1 MKSQKLTIEPA
12 TQRKAIAA
20 TAAARAAA
28 ARSDLVFGIWTFVV
42 S

>member
-1 MKSQKLTIEPA
+1 MKSQKLINEPA
-12 TQRKAIAA
+12 TQREATAA

-28 ARSDLVFGIWTFVV
+28 ARSGLVFGVWTFVV